1 MSILSKFNILGQ
13 IYQFCDAA
21 ANAFIRFS
29 AFSFI
34 SFSFTTKLSQ
44 VVRQFSSKA
53 KANKAKLSHVV
64 RQFSSKAKAN
74 KAKSTKSNKS
84 ICDCIT
90 KLVYLTKDVESSL

>member
-53 KANKAKLSHVV
+53 KANKAK
-64 RQFSSKAKAN
+64 
-74 KAKSTKSNKS
+74 STKSNKS
-84 ICDCIT
+84 ICDCQNWYI
-90 KLVYLTKDVESSL
+90 